1 MDQQPLDY
9 DDLCKIL
16 ALIDALPSMAEI
28 DVTYQA
34 LEVHVERDEPPPPAP
49 AEAS

>member
-1 MDQQPLDY
+1 MDPQPLDY

-28 DVTYQA
+28 DVTYGV
-34 LEVHVERDEPPPPAP
+34 LEVHVERDQAPSAP
-49 AEAS
+49 AEAP